1 MAKSR
6 NNIIT
11 RGLTGKIGGMLIFTQ
26 RGGNTIVGKVP
37 DKSHVIFSDKQKRV
51 LAKFQEA
58 VIYAKGIISDPT
70 KKALYDKVAKPG
82 RSAYNVAIADF
93 FNAPK
98 IESINLTDY
107 TGLAG
112 QSIIVTATDDFEV
125 KEVTVAI
132 YNSDGTLV
140 EKGNAQPNSN
150 NLLWTYVTTA
160 ANDHQHG
167 DKIVVQASDIPGNL
181 TESQQDL

>member
-1 MAKSR
+1 MANSS

-11 RGLTGKIGGMLIFTQ
+11 RGLRGKIGGMLVFKQLEGKTVV
-26 RGGNTIVGKVP
+26 GNVPIHSHSLPSDNQKKV
-37 DKSHVIFSDKQKRV
+37 K
-51 LAKFQEA
+51 LKFQHA
-58 VIYAKGIISDPT
+58 VIYALKVINDPDLKAEYYKGR
-70 KKALYDKVAKPG
+70 KP
-82 RSAYNVAIADF
+82 RQSAYNIAIADF

-98 IESINLTDY
+98 IESIDLTAY

-112 QSIIVTATDDFEV
+112 QVIVVTATDDFKV

-140 EKGNAQPNSN
+140 EKGNAVESTS
-150 NLLWTYVTTA
+150 NLLWTYTTTA
-160 ANDHQHG
+160 ANDHQLG
-167 DKIVVQASDIPGNL
+167 DKIVVQASDIPGNM